1 MYMKGS
7 DELFSWRH
15 IQVQSALKEMGGQ
28 LISSTLPSYSPQ
40 QFGIKN
46 KPETQQQMNWNNFT
60 RIIVTVTNLYFTTYF
75 TQCHSPWIIFTVCKQ
90 PLQPLVQQNA
100 HLYSHL

>member
-46 KPETQQQMNWNNFT
+46 KPETQQQMN
-60 RIIVTVTNLYFTTYF
+60 
-75 TQCHSPWIIFTVCKQ
+75 
-90 PLQPLVQQNA
+90 
-100 HLYSHL
+100 